1 MEFGMEMMA
10 IESSIKKVIHSIYMA
25 YNGRFTPSNPQKYVG
40 DPNNIIYR
48 SSWEC
53 KMMNWLD
60 KNPDIISWAS
70 EELIIP
76 YKSPKDGLW
85 HRYFPDFLVKVRTK
99 NGILKTML
107 LEVKPK
113 KQTMTPE
120 PKKRLTK
127 QYINEVVTYGINQ
140 AKWKAAT
147 EYCLDRG
154 WEFKLITEEH
164 LGL

>member
-1 MEFGMEMMA
+1 
-10 IESSIKKVIHSIYMA
+10 MA
-25 YNGRFTPSNPQKYVG
+25 YKGFFTPRNPHKYVG

-53 KMMNWLD
+53 RVMDWLD
-60 KNPDIISWAS
+60 RNPDILSWAS

-76 YKSPKDGLW
+76 YISPVDNRK
-85 HRYFPDFLVKVRTK
+85 HRYFPDFIVKMRTK
-99 NGILKTML
+99 EGILKTMI

-113 KQTMTPE
+113 KQTMQPE
-120 PKKRLTK
+120 PRKRVTK
-127 QYINEVVTYGINQ
+127 QYIQEVATWGVNQ

-154 WEFKLITEEH
+154 WEFKVITEDH